1 MTDLRTKPTLCLLCV
16 IALAISLSSVT
27 AWATQ
32 PQVMSNA
39 VVNEP
44 IQADVSAPLRTYPT
58 AGPGPTS
65 ETVHEPL
72 RPKLLQMMAAGVAA
86 GQPLKSP
93 IGTAGPGIGLNFQGI
108 SGDPGSPPSINC
120 PVVSGVQLAPPDTNA
135 AIGDTQIVQWVNI
148 CYSVFDKAT
157 GALIAGP
164 FAGNHF
170 WSGFG
175 GSCQIRN
182 DGDII
187 IQWDK
192 ANHVWVASQNT
203 FAAPYTTCIAVSQT
217 ADATG
222 VYNRFAFTQPGFPD
236 YPKWGLT
243 PDIYYQTQNDFGIGG
258 SGYVGVNVCAYD
270 GAAMRAGSKKA
281 KQICVLDN
289 SGGTLF
295 DDSMLPADTDADP
308 KPAPGAP
315 EVLVGSID
323 NANPGLN
330 VYYYLFSASFKGKG
344 KATLTGTNGSLP
356 IRVPQYALACGGFGA
371 CIPQPSPGSEL
382 IDSLGDRL
390 MYRLAMFDDGT
401 TQHFL
406 VNHSVNDTSGAVG
419 ARWYEFVSPTS
430 TASNPTLSLA
440 QAGQTPAD
448 GEYRWMGSVARD
460 KFGDIA
466 LGYSRSSAAAG
477 DFPSIY
483 VSGQTAGEPAGT
495 TDPEVLVKQG
505 SGSQINTA
513 NRWGDYSSMALNSAD
528 QCTFLYTTEYYPFDG
543 SFQWYTWLSVV
554 KFPSCP

>member
-1 MTDLRTKPTLCLLCV
+1 
-16 IALAISLSSVT
+16 
-27 AWATQ
+27 
-32 PQVMSNA
+32 MSNA
-39 VVNEP
+39 VVNYP
-44 IQADVSAPLRTYPT
+44 VQADVSAPLSSYPKE
-58 AGPGPTS
+58 AIAAS
-65 ETVHEPL
+65 SLAHAPL
-72 RPKLLQMMAAGVAA
+72 KPKLQQLQAMGAAA
-86 GQPLKSP
+86 GQSLQSPL
-93 IGTAGPGIGLNFQGI
+93 GLAGPSVGLNFQGV
-108 SGDPGSPPSINC
+108 SGDPGSPASINC
-120 PVVSGVQLAPPDTNA
+120 PVISGVQLAPPDTNA

-164 FAGNHF
+164 IAGNHF
-170 WSGFG
+170 WAGFG
-175 GSCQIRN
+175 GACQTRN

-203 FAAPYTTCIAVSQT
+203 FSPFMTCIAVSTT

-222 VYNRFAFTQPGFPD
+222 TFNRFAFLQPGFPD

-243 PDIYYQTQNDFGIGG
+243 PNVYYQTQNDFGTG
-258 SGYVGVNVCAYD
+258 SAFVGVNVCAYD
-270 GAAMRAGSKKA
+270 AVAMRAGSKKA
-281 KQICVLDN
+281 SQVCILDN

-295 DDSMLPADTDADP
+295 DDSLLPADTDADP

-330 VYYYLFSASFKGKG
+330 VYYYLFSVSFKGKG

-356 IRVPQYALACGGFGA
+356 IRVPQYSLACGGFGA
-371 CIPQPSPGSEL
+371 CIPQPSTGSEL
-382 IDSLGDRL
+382 LDSLGDRL

-406 VNHSVNDTSGAVG
+406 VTHSVNDSVAVG

-430 TASNPTLSLA
+430 TASNPTLTLA

-448 GEYRWMGSVARD
+448 GHYRWMGSIARD

-505 SGSQINTA
+505 AGSQISTA
-513 NRWGDYSSMALNSAD
+513 NRWGDYSSMALDAAD
-528 QCTFLYTTEYYPFDG
+528 HCTFLYTTEYYPFDG
-543 SFQWYTWLSVV
+543 SFQWYTWLAKV

>member
-1 MTDLRTKPTLCLLCV
+1 
-16 IALAISLSSVT
+16 
-27 AWATQ
+27 
-32 PQVMSNA
+32 MSNA
-39 VVNEP
+39 VVNYP
-44 IQADVSAPLRTYPT
+44 VQADVSAALSSYPPEPIIVSSGAHAPLK
-58 AGPGPTS
+58 
-65 ETVHEPL
+65 
-72 RPKLLQMMAAGVAA
+72 PKLQQLQAMGNAA
-86 GQPLKSP
+86 GQPMQSP
-93 IGTAGPGIGLNFQGI
+93 LGLAGPSVGLNFQGI
-108 SGDPGSPPSINC
+108 SGDPGSPASINC

-164 FAGNHF
+164 IAGNHF
-170 WSGFG
+170 WAGFG
-175 GSCQIRN
+175 GACQVRN

-203 FAAPYTTCIAVSQT
+203 FAPFMTCIAVSTT

-222 VYNRFAFTQPGFPD
+222 SFNRFAFTQPGFPD

-243 PDIYYQTQNDFGIGG
+243 SSAYYQTQNDFGTG
-258 SGYVGVNVCAYD
+258 SAFVGVNVCAYD
-270 GAAMRAGSKKA
+270 AAALRAGSKKA
-281 KQICVLDN
+281 KQVCILDN

-295 DDSMLPADTDADP
+295 DDSMLPADSDSDP
-308 KPAPGAP
+308 KPTTPPA

-323 NANPGLN
+323 NPTSGANVFYYVLN
-330 VYYYLFSASFKGKG
+330 VSFKGKG
-344 KATLTGTNGSLP
+344 KATLTGTNGTLP
-356 IRVPQYALACGGFGA
+356 IAVPAYSLACGGFGA
-371 CIPQPSPGSEL
+371 CIPQPSAGSEL
-382 IDSLGDRL
+382 LDSLGDRL
-390 MYRLAMFDDGT
+390 MYRLAFFDDGT
-401 TQHFL
+401 TQHFM
-406 VNHSVNDTSGAVG
+406 VTHSVNDSASAVG
-419 ARWYEFVSPTS
+419 ARWYEFTSPSSAS
-430 TASNPTLSLA
+430 TPTLTLA
-440 QAGQTPAD
+440 QSGQTPAD
-448 GEYRWMGSVARD
+448 GHFRWMGSVARD

-505 SGSQINTA
+505 SGSQSNTGS
-513 NRWGDYSSMALNSAD
+513 RWGDYSSMALDGAD

-543 SFQWYTWLSVV
+543 SFQWYTWVSVV